1 MSQNLATTII
11 SMVTPTLIDKVA
23 SAIGISPDLAR
34 KGLTA
39 MLPTILGLVASRAA
53 TPSGASQLASILS
66 NADQSIGTSAI
77 THLSGP
83 SHNQLSTAGS
93 DMLGSL
99 IGGTEAST
107 LVDTMSR
114 FTGTTGTAGSALA
127 GIGTQLVMGQLAR
140 VASSQKLDASGLA
153 SLLSSQQ
160 GSIQAALPS
169 GLSSLLANTGSFG
182 HTFSKA
188 ASAASAAMPPKPA
201 IATGAPRSGVASN
214 ILMWLIPVALV
225 AAAAW
230 YYMSNTPAPAP
241 VAEAPAAATPEPAPA
256 PAPAATAQEP
266 AATPPA
272 AAPAEQPA
280 ATAQEPAAPAV
291 APELPAAVM
300 ALAKPLMDSMGEATA
315 TLGKVTD
322 AESAKAALPAIAS
335 LQTLIDAAPA
345 TLAALP
351 ADQKSAAL
359 SSLQPAFAAFK
370 ATAEKVMAIPGV
382 GEVLKPSVEALL
394 TKVATLSM

>member
-1 MSQNLATTII
+1 MSQNLASTII
-11 SMVTPTLIDKVA
+11 SMVTPTLVDKVA
-23 SAIGISPDLAR
+23 SAIGISPELAR

-39 MLPTILGLVASRAA
+39 VLPTILGLVASRAA

-66 NADQSIGTSAI
+66 NADQSIGTNAI

-83 SHNQLSTAGS
+83 SHNKLSTAGS

-114 FTGTTGTAGSALA
+114 FTGTSGTAGSALA

-169 GLSSLLANTGSFG
+169 GLSSLLASTGSFG

-241 VAEAPAAATPEPAPA
+241 VAEAPAAATPE